1 MLGCTETITLVHHIA
16 EADGDRY
23 VCHTVNNASWF
34 SKITIATSADG
45 AKPVN
50 TFDVRIMEA
59 LEGHIPELGDFC
71 VKGIIEHVTKPAD
84 LKGRDYFRITAIG
97 KNFRGVLSHWRV
109 SGQ

>member
-1 MLGCTETITLVHHIA
+1 MLGCTETITLVHHIP
-16 EADGDRY
+16 EDDGDRY

-34 SKITIATSADG
+34 AKNTIATSADG

-50 TFDVRIMEA
+50 TFDVRIFDT
-59 LEGHIPELGDFC
+59 LEGKNPDLGDFC

-84 LKGRDYFRITAIG
+84 LKGLEYFRITAIG
-97 KNFRGVLSHWRV
+97 KNYRGALPHWRV